1 MTGPRVL
8 FSRLRGLFGGTQRL
22 DEEIAGHL
30 EMLASE
36 YERAG
41 LPPHEARLRARREF
55 GGVAQIRE
63 AYRDQRGLPFFDTLS
78 QDLRYAFRQLRRTP
92 GFAAAAVFTLALGV
106 GANAAIYQ
114 VLDAVVFRT
123 LPVRQP
129 EQLVIA
135 NLTGNG
141 KSVPFS
147 YPVYREMAARQQVAD
162 GMFAASNAPLRQA
175 ILRTQGSVETV
186 NAELVSG
193 NYFDVLGVC
202 ARRGRCFT
210 DADDRAAAPVA
221 VISHA
226 FWQRHFSGAPALGAT
241 LDINRAPVTI
251 IGIMPAGFFGESAG
265 NAPDVWLPMSMQPR
279 VLPTDWLDA
288 PYYSWLEVTARLKPG
303 VTSNQTSS
311 ALTAL
316 YRQLPD
322 LGSPDFHVEL
332 QPANQVLAELNAKTA
347 HPLFILIGI
356 TAAVL
361 LITCCNVA
369 NLLLGRATARTH
381 EIGVRLALGAGR
393 GRIIRHLL
401 TESGLLCAL
410 GTVAAGALASWGS
423 PALVKVEG
431 WQLTLHPSWR
441 VPGFI
446 AAIAVLATLLFG
458 LAPALA
464 ATRFDLLPA
473 LRSNR
478 RSLGGGSPRQVFG
491 KLLIVIQIAA
501 SLLLLTGAALLGRTL
516 WNLQHQDFGFTR
528 DNLLRV
534 DLPVE
539 FGPGMV
545 ARSNAQRPRLQERLQ
560 SLPGVRSV
568 AISSCGP
575 LSTWQRTGWVS
586 TPERPFQKTDYVRYT
601 YVAPG
606 YFETLGIRTLAGRTF
621 HPGDRA
627 ETPPVIVLS
636 ETAARTLFGRTNPV
650 GRLVSFA
657 KTFRAKDAAQVAGV
671 VHDVRYSPRDP
682 YALQIYLPFTQSTSP
697 MTEAVIRTAQNP
709 SALANTVRAAVHDMD
724 STLAVGDIAS
734 VQAQIDSGL
743 VRERMLA
750 LLTACFGLLALVLTT
765 VGVYGVIAYSVE
777 RRTQEIGIHLALGA
791 RRPQVAAMLLREL
804 GVLVPVSLGIGLA
817 ATLAVSRLLGTLLY
831 GVAPRDLTT
840 LALSACLLAAV
851 ALIAAWLPA
860 RRASRL
866 DPMNALRQE

>member
-1 MTGPRVL
+1 
-8 FSRLRGLFGGTQRL
+8 
-22 DEEIAGHL
+22 
-30 EMLASE
+30 
-36 YERAG
+36 
-41 LPPHEARLRARREF
+41 
-55 GGVAQIRE
+55 
-63 AYRDQRGLPFFDTLS
+63 
-78 QDLRYAFRQLRRTP
+78 
-92 GFAAAAVFTLALGV
+92 
-106 GANAAIYQ
+106 
-114 VLDAVVFRT
+114 
-123 LPVRQP
+123 
-129 EQLVIA
+129 
-135 NLTGNG
+135 
-141 KSVPFS
+141 
-147 YPVYREMAARQQVAD
+147 
-162 GMFAASNAPLRQA
+162 
-175 ILRTQGSVETV
+175 
-186 NAELVSG
+186 
-193 NYFDVLGVC
+193 
-202 ARRGRCFT
+202 
-210 DADDRAAAPVA
+210 
-221 VISHA
+221 
-226 FWQRHFSGAPALGAT
+226 
-241 LDINRAPVTI
+241 
-251 IGIMPAGFFGESAG
+251 
-265 NAPDVWLPMSMQPR
+265 
-279 VLPTDWLDA
+279 
-288 PYYSWLEVTARLKPG
+288 
-303 VTSNQTSS
+303 
-311 ALTAL
+311 
-316 YRQLPD
+316 
-322 LGSPDFHVEL
+322 
-332 QPANQVLAELNAKTA
+332 
-347 HPLFILIGI
+347 
-356 TAAVL
+356 
-361 LITCCNVA
+361 
-369 NLLLGRATARTH
+369 
-381 EIGVRLALGAGR
+381 
-393 GRIIRHLL
+393 
-401 TESGLLCAL
+401 
-410 GTVAAGALASWGS
+410 
-423 PALVKVEG
+423 
-431 WQLTLHPSWR
+431 
-441 VPGFI
+441 
-446 AAIAVLATLLFG
+446 
-458 LAPALA
+458 
-464 ATRFDLLPA
+464 
-473 LRSNR
+473 
-478 RSLGGGSPRQVFG
+478 
-491 KLLIVIQIAA
+491 
-501 SLLLLTGAALLGRTL
+501 
-516 WNLQHQDFGFTR
+516 
-528 DNLLRV
+528 
-534 DLPVE
+534 
-539 FGPGMV
+539 MV

-621 HPGDRA
+621 HPGDRV

-860 RRASRL
+860 RRASHL